1 MHLCGHVYIYIY
13 IYVERFGLFMLRY
26 VETHLNSYSGLNVQ
40 LQEYVFLLPLPG
52 LRMFCSPLH

>member
-1 MHLCGHVYIYIY
+1 
-13 IYVERFGLFMLRY
+13 MLKY